1 MKKVLEHLQI
11 RKFGKK
17 GTDQVLL
24 ILLGEVEGSGKVLL
38 WLQSIDLVSVAVCI
52 WIRGGKVGKVYKE
65 SFLDLKFPSQ
75 LAALSFLFQ
84 LPDSF
89 SRTKIVQ
96 PVTSDLLVA
105 HSLIT
110 QTNSLPLLSLNKF
123 T

>member
-38 WLQSIDLVSVAVCI
+38 WLQSVDLVSVAVCI
-52 WIRGGKVGKVYKE
+52 WIRGGKIGKVYKE

-75 LAALSFLFQ
+75 LAALSFCSSYQ
-84 LPDSF
+84 
-89 SRTKIVQ
+89 IV
-96 PVTSDLLVA
+96 
-105 HSLIT
+105 
-110 QTNSLPLLSLNKF
+110 F
-123 T
+123 TEVR